1 MVRRNSHIAVMPLI
15 IGAMLTPVSVFGA
28 KDCRVVEYADHY
40 EAVCVGDP
48 DYSVKQP
55 EQKDSGIDATKGAL
69 ASKKRQRIGDVRSL
83 NAHRFDSIESQAA
96 PDTIKIEKQ

>member
-1 MVRRNSHIAVMPLI
+1 MVRRNSHTAVMQLI
-15 IGAMLTPVSVFGA
+15 IGAMLTSGTVFGA

-48 DYSVKQP
+48 NYSAKQS
-55 EQKDSGIDATKGAL
+55 EQKDSSIDVTKGAQ

-83 NAHRFDSIESQAA
+83 NAHRFDPIESQAV